1 MSNEYE
7 EEDVYAFNISA
18 PATSP
23 LAKFDRNAP
32 KRADSLSKA
41 SELQSVPA
49 YVSFIFQRSRCRKG
63 LVPYSFSNFLR
74 KTVNKF
80 ENDSVGVEGW
90 PQAEVLG
97 NSFKV
102 NFRKVWIS
110 TTLMR
115 SGLRDFPELKV

>member
-49 YVSFIFQRSRCRKG
+49 YVSFIFNSHA
-63 LVPYSFSNFLR
+63 
-74 KTVNKF
+74 
-80 ENDSVGVEGW
+80 VG
-90 PQAEVLG
+90 
-97 NSFKV
+97 
-102 NFRKVWIS
+102 
-110 TTLMR
+110 
-115 SGLRDFPELKV
+115 RDFKFKFFLYKTLF